1 MQLAAT
7 KMGGGGAIKWRFC
20 RESSISVDLE
30 IPL

>member
-7 KMGGGGAIKWRFC
+7 KMGGGAITWRFC